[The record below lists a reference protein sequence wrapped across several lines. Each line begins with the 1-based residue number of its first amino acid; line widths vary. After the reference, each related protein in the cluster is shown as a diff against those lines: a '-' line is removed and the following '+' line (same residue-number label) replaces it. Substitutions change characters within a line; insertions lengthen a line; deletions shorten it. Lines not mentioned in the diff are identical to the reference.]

1 MEKEAFFSG
10 YCRQIDGARTVC
22 AEAEDGKLIGVDCCY
37 PDCQYAQNCVIGKAI
52 EDFLEDEKQDLR

>member
-22 AEAEDGKLIGVDCCY
+22 AEAEDRELTQADCCY
-37 PDCQYAQNCVIGKAI
+37 PDCQYVANCVIGKAI
-52 EDFLEDEKQDLR
+52 QDFLNE